1 MPHEGQEIKRANGFV
16 VRIVTLS
23 EELLEVEASYR
34 GDAPLAQAHFHPSQD
49 EHFEVLEGELT
60 VITGDEERRTL
71 RAGDTIEIPR
81 GLVHRMWNS
90 VDAATRATWRITP
103 ALKSEEMFRTI
114 ASGGREDFLEAFAD
128 EFRFPG

>member
-1 MPHEGQEIKRANGFV
+1 MSDDTIQLGPNQTLHVLTSNPDVLEMEAEWQPGSTEPPPH
-16 VRIVTLS
+16 
-23 EELLEVEASYR
+23 Y
-34 GDAPLAQAHFHPSQD
+34 HPNQD

-60 VITGDEERRTL
+60 VVLDQDNRRTL
-71 RAGDTIEIPR
+71 RAGDAIDLPR
-81 GLVHRMWNS
+81 NTVHRMWNTG
-90 VDAATRATWRITP
+90 DTATRASWRITP